1 MQCQALQNSSLQ
13 AQRPAL
19 PSRAAAARCM
29 RSGRRA
35 RLHISAAVKRGSD
48 KTVVCSKTVVA
59 KLGSEKAVQDL
70 CQKVVDF
77 SVREME
83 DRSNGILEFGCNH
96 DLEDKNVFHFWERYT
111 SNTTMGRHNVK
122 KPMIEFMEK
131 VQPFSEKPVG
141 LALYEMKGGEIS
153 NIMMQGGPK
162 GEGGLDDATGGSG
175 GGSGGGASFKQT
187 SSVVDLG
194 ESLTEEKQEA
204 AWGMKVPAWF
214 KKVTEKIIK

>member
-1 MQCQALQNSSLQ
+1 M
-13 AQRPAL
+13 
-19 PSRAAAARCM
+19 
-29 RSGRRA
+29 
-35 RLHISAAVKRGSD
+35 
-48 KTVVCSKTVVA
+48 A

-131 VQPFSEKPVG
+131 VGCPQTNSARSVG
-141 LALYEMKGGEIS
+141 MHACACYLGAVLALS
-153 NIMMQGGPK
+153 R
-162 GEGGLDDATGGSG
+162 
-175 GGSGGGASFKQT
+175 
-187 SSVVDLG
+187 
-194 ESLTEEKQEA
+194 
-204 AWGMKVPAWF
+204 
-214 KKVTEKIIK
+214 